1 MIIGSNLVAD
11 CLAWR
16 SEVRKWLA
24 AKEKYGVG
32 VEVRYE
38 ELVQEPRKTLERL
51 SEELEI
57 EFSEDMLTPGRT
69 NSSEVGQNK
78 EGGIATVSL
87 EKWKSQ
93 LTSSKVG
100 VIEWICRR
108 ELRKYNYPASKN
120 RWVTLL
126 QIPFYYAGF
135 AFYLLKRI
143 YSQFRLGGWN
153 YGKSMVRY
161 YLKKI

>member
-1 MIIGSNLVAD
+1 MPENVLFIFSTLPDSENEQFGYLPKLRSMFENKGTCFLEIQEIG
-11 CLAWR
+11 
-16 SEVRKWLA
+16 
-24 AKEKYGVG
+24 EKD
-32 VEVRYE
+32 
-38 ELVQEPRKTLERL
+38 LHKTLERL

-93 LTSSKVG
+93 LSSSKVG

-108 ELRKYNYPASKN
+108 ELRNYNYPASKN
-120 RWVTLL
+120 FNPATEQGSDFDSSHLFPAL
-126 QIPFYYAGF
+126 
-135 AFYLLKRI
+135 
-143 YSQFRLGGWN
+143 
-153 YGKSMVRY
+153 
-161 YLKKI
+161 